1 MHRRGSQ
8 KDVQSEEMRVQD
20 YRSVREKGL
29 QAFRNRQREVKDFLC
44 VRIIQVLN
52 QKHHQEELRGGAGK
66 ADGTCQGEQPEE
78 NLRGIRDTSSDDR
91 SARVQFCP
99 LPCPVVV
106 LTA

>member
-1 MHRRGSQ
+1 VHRRGSQ

-52 QKHHQEELRGGAGK
+52 QKHHQEELRGGARQMERAK
-66 ADGTCQGEQPEE
+66 VNSLRKIYEE
-78 NLRGIRDTSSDDR
+78 YEIQALMTGQHVFSS
-91 SARVQFCP
+91 ALCLVQ
-99 LPCPVVV
+99 
-106 LTA
+106 